1 MHEHYE
7 SWNDTHIH
15 VTKHDV
21 KISIDGNLLDPVK
34 RNSWMLRIISFS
46 TTNVTIARDGF
57 FFFIRHAILD
67 FDEFCKIEVRHT
79 LKRKKSF
86 FVFSFQTVSHC
97 VIIS

>member
-1 MHEHYE
+1 MVRERCILTTSAYIGHELTVHEQNE
-7 SWNDTHIH
+7 SRNDTHIH

-34 RNSWMLRIISFS
+34 WNSWMLRIISFS

-67 FDEFCKIEVRHT
+67 FGER
-79 LKRKKSF
+79 R
-86 FVFSFQTVSHC
+86 
-97 VIIS
+97 